1 MRVGRLLRGYEIPAV
16 GRGSFPRT
24 GRKAREGE
32 REREREGGTKHPKEK
47 ILTEGYRD
55 SGSKRAVGY
64 PS

>member
-1 MRVGRLLRGYEIPAV
+1 MKYRPWDVAV
-16 GRGSFPRT
+16 FLELEEKHESER
-24 GRKAREGE
+24 E

>member
-1 MRVGRLLRGYEIPAV
+1 MKYRPWDVAV
-16 GRGSFPRT
+16 FLELEEKHES
-24 GRKAREGE
+24 E
-32 REREREGGTKHPKEK
+32 RERERRRDQAPQEK